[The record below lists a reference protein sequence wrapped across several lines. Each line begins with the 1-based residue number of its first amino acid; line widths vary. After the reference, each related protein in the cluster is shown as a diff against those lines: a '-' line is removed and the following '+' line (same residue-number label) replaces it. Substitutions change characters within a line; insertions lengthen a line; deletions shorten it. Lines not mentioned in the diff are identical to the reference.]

1 MGELRFPFAYGA
13 EKEPCSS
20 PQEPSVF
27 SVSEGKYICH
37 AHCRDLLH
45 LDYPQN
51 GKWPSCRSASEVR
64 HSSRRN
70 GQVGRRVNCSCSI
83 QVSLPITCWWEEP
96 MAHPGSLS
104 GSDPC
109 RLFIIIS
116 SLGAY
121 HIRSATLACNF
132 RNKTVA
138 FASGF
143 VTEHKALICQSLVC
157 SGSVLLRRMFS
168 MRTTPGV

>member
-1 MGELRFPFAYGA
+1 MNRQGECIYFHYFTLARTLFGGIRFPFANGA

-27 SVSEGKYICH
+27 SVSEGKYMCH

-96 MAHPGSLS
+96 MAHPGSLGGWGVRSVPTIYHYFFPRGVSHPKCNS
-104 GSDPC
+104 G
-109 RLFIIIS
+109 L
-116 SLGAY
+116 
-121 HIRSATLACNF
+121 
-132 RNKTVA
+132 
-138 FASGF
+138 
-143 VTEHKALICQSLVC
+143 
-157 SGSVLLRRMFS
+157 
-168 MRTTPGV
+168 